1 MLHKK
6 REAKMNLENA
16 LQTPYYCKIEVRGRL
31 DVQSAG
37 LFLGLAVE
45 RDDEGTVL
53 EGLIKSHLDLCGY
66 LLQLSSLNLPVSA
79 LSYSE
84 VGEDDS
90 AAELF

>member
-1 MLHKK
+1 MQ
-6 REAKMNLENA
+6 LENP

-37 LFLGLAVE
+37 LFSALAVE
-45 RDDEGTVL
+45 RADEGTVL
-53 EGLIKSHLDLCGY
+53 EGLIKNQLDLCGY

-90 AAELF
+90 AAELS

>member
-1 MLHKK
+1 LLLEK
-6 REAKMNLENA
+6 REAKMQLENP

-31 DVQSAG
+31 NIQSAG
-37 LFLGLAVE
+37 LFSALAVE

-53 EGLIKSHLDLCGY
+53 EGLLKNQLDLCCY

-90 AAELF
+90 AAKLF

>member
-1 MLHKK
+1 MLLER
-6 REAKMNLENA
+6 REAKMQLENP
-16 LQTPYYCKIEVRGRL
+16 LQTPYYCKIEVRGHL
-31 DVQSAG
+31 DDQSAG
-37 LFLGLAVE
+37 LFSALAVE

-53 EGLIKSHLDLCGY
+53 EGLIKSQLDLCGY

-90 AAELF
+90 AAELS